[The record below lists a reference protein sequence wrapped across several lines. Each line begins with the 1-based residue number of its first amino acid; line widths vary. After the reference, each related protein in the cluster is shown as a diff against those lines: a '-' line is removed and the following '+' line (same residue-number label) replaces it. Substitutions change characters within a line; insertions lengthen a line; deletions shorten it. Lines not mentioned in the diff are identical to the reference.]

1 MWGGDI
7 AVGWDF
13 ALLALLLSFVLS
25 ASLAWVYRATYE
37 GLSYQR
43 GFVQTLALGG
53 PVAAMAMLAIG
64 DDLAR
69 GLGLVGALTLI
80 RFRATLKDTKDL
92 VFAFASLGIGV
103 ACGVTAIGI
112 AVLGAL
118 VFSTAALLLYWTG
131 FGSRRAYDA
140 VLRLRSGYEDD
151 AQASLTRVLGR
162 HCRGYTLVNMRD
174 LGGSLQ
180 EQSYQLRLV
189 NRRSGGALLHD
200 LSKVNGVE
208 GPSLLMQESLLEA

>member
-1 MWGGDI
+1 MWGGDVS
-7 AVGWDF
+7 VGWDVVLV
-13 ALLALLLSFVLS
+13 ALVASFVLS

-92 VFAFASLGIGV
+92 IFAFASLAIGV

-112 AVLGAL
+112 AVMGAL
-118 VFSTAALLLYWTG
+118 IFSSAALLLYWTG

-140 VLRLRSGYEDD
+140 VLRLRSAYEDE
-151 AQASLTRVLGR
+151 AQSSLAKVLGR
-162 HCRGYTLVNMRD
+162 HCRGFTLVNMRD
-174 LGGSLQ
+174 LGGALQ
-180 EQSYQLRLV
+180 EQSYQLRLT
-189 NRRSGGALLHD
+189 NRGSGGALLRE
-200 LSKVNGVE
+200 LSEVNGIE